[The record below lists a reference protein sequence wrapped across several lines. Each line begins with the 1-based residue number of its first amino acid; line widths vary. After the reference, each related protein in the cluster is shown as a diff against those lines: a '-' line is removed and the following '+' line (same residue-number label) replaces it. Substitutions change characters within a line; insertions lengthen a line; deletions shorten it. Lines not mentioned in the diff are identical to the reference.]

1 MDDSTRYTPYAPLPA
16 PVRARRPHRT
26 REEWDEALRLM
37 AEDLAALDKHG
48 AGDGKNENEGAA
60 P

>member
-37 AEDLAALDKHG
+37 AEDLAALGKHEN
-48 AGDGKNENEGAA
+48 GKNENEGAA

>member
-37 AEDLAALDKHG
+37 AEDLAAL
-48 AGDGKNENEGAA
+48 GKNENGKNENVEAT